1 MNKSSVDKQAVGRVL
16 FRQCQGLVP
25 SVRLIQV
32 VANLDPTSYWVVRK
46 IVKILEKSLKQAH
59 EPLYFSIQS
68 YLNVFKTFVFE
79 KKCGIFYF
87 C

>member
-46 IVKILEKSLKQAH
+46 IVRIFFLK
-59 EPLYFSIQS
+59 
-68 YLNVFKTFVFE
+68 NR
-79 KKCGIFYF
+79 
-87 C
+87 